1 MTSIRLK
8 LQQLLVPTMRLSG
21 HQWHSRGGCLAGIVH
36 RTWTRRSVGDRVV
49 PSKGRGIASHDG
61 MVYHRHDLILLFQVD
76 EKPRFTKK
84 GNPHYSGR

>member
-21 HQWHSRGGCLAGIVH
+21 HQWHSRGGCLAGIVN

-61 MVYHRHDLILLFQVD
+61 IDDRSRNDLILLFQVD
-76 EKPRFTKK
+76 EKPRFT
-84 GNPHYSGR
+84 

>member
-49 PSKGRGIASHDG
+49 PSKGRGIEAMMG
-61 MVYHRHDLILLFQVD
+61 WYIYHRHDLILLFQVD
-76 EKPRFTKK
+76 EKPRFT
-84 GNPHYSGR
+84 